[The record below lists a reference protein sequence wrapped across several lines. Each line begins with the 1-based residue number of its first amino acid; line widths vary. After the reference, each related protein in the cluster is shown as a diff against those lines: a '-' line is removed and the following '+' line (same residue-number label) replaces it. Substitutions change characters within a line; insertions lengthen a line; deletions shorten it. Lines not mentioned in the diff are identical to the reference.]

1 MECNIIKIFIQYKYV
16 SNKKFGYSNFYRMDL
31 YDKKY
36 IELLNIQIGCI
47 IKLHRLQQDLSQQQ
61 IAVAIDSTST
71 TIGRIERAE
80 VVGGWDKIYMTS
92 HTLKIDYNQLFILLP
107 QKKLINMIDEIHSLD
122 QKLNK
127 EKETYYINLKEKVR
141 NKYNG
146 LFK

>member
-1 MECNIIKIFIQYKYV
+1 
-16 SNKKFGYSNFYRMDL
+16 MDL

-47 IKLHRLQQDLSQQQ
+47 IKLHRLQQNLSQQQ

-92 HTLKIDYNQLFILLP
+92 HTLKIDYNQLFILLS

-122 QKLNK
+122 QKLNM

-141 NKYNG
+141 NKYND